1 MAQEQGIAKVD
12 LTYIFKAVMM
22 GNSLYSDNWE
32 KGVLYLTNLNLWFS
46 EGGGWSTIPLQNITM
61 IGREVTD
68 SIKMKAQRSL
78 GTSHVLIIDYVQASS
93 VIQGATAPAVALLA
107 GNEAVINTLKTYLQ
121 PICGTP
127 VKKQSLSDIDKK
139 LLYMLYTGV
148 NDLQK
153 LAFFTGADS
162 QTLANSFKSLRDQ
175 NLCDNSGTLTEEG
188 KKQITEM
195 M

>member
-68 SIKMKAQRSL
+68 SIKMKAQRSI

>member
-12 LTYIFKAVMM
+12 MTYIFKAVMM

-46 EGGGWSTIPLQNITM
+46 EGGGWVTIPLKNITM

-68 SIKMKAQRSL
+68 SIRMKAQRTV
-78 GTSHVLIIDYVQASS
+78 GTTHVLIIDYLQASN
-93 VIQGATAPAVALLA
+93 VVQGASASSVALLA
-107 GNEAVINTLKTYLQ
+107 GNEAVINTLKAYLQ
-121 PICGTP
+121 PMCGTP
-127 VKKQSLSDIDKK
+127 PKKQSLSDIDKK

-148 NDLQK
+148 NDMQK
-153 LAFFTGADS
+153 LAFFIGADS

-188 KKQITEM
+188 KKQIQELM
-195 M
+195 